1 MTKNDSAF
9 YTMSADYEIL
19 YWDNAESE
27 TRRFYVSRN
36 GEMRINIRKS
46 LESEYAV
53 IRYSDDLEEFGITN
67 DDELREWEEKGEDYF
82 SWENN
87 SWFEV
92 CSRKEGDEDLAVIVH
107 ELDEAK
113 ELVDSLYKMY
123 GSESGMVWN
132 AEKHD
137 WAKSE

>member
-1 MTKNDSAF
+1 MTKRNDSAF

-27 TRRFYVSRN
+27 NRRFYVCRN

-46 LESEYAV
+46 LDTEFSV
-53 IRYSDDLEEFGITN
+53 IRYSNDLEEFGITN
-67 DDELREWEEKGEDYF
+67 DAELAEWEDKGEDYF

-92 CSRKEGDEDLAVIVH
+92 CSRRAGDEDVNIVVH
-107 ELDEAK
+107 SLDEAK
-113 ELVDSLYKMY
+113 ELVDSLYKSY
-123 GSESGMVWN
+123 GSTRELVWN
-132 AEKHD
+132 STGDLEMV
-137 WAKSE
+137 

>member
-1 MTKNDSAF
+1 MTAKNDSAF

-36 GEMRINIRKS
+36 GEMRIYARKN
-46 LESEYAV
+46 LEDDHTV
-53 IRYSDDLEEFGITN
+53 IRYTDQLEDFGITN
-67 DDELREWEEKGEDYF
+67 DSELREWEDKGEEYF
-82 SWENN
+82 SWVNN

-92 CSRKEGDEDLAVIVH
+92 CSRKEGDEDLALIVH

-123 GSESGMVWN
+123 GSESEMIWN

-137 WAKSE
+137 WAIS